1 MFGHRYQPK
10 NVSRKGRTTW
20 DEIWQKNCWNYII
33 TSNDVPFQYNMC
45 VFQEKGLL
53 LLQSSPWR
61 KAQRPENERTN
72 EGDFWSSNLSGLKAH
87 ILPRFARINFSQF
100 FYTLWRICQQIES
113 KQHNI
118 LKRKM
123 GVGENKQS
131 HKNHNFFLQ
140 FCRRS
145 QLGSFIADFLPSS
158 INKQFKAKILGPMGS
173 RKKKKQTTDTR
184 AYFTKSILSYD
195 KCSRDSRLYASRSF
209 KVFEEKS
216 FLSGPLELKRSR
228 SWHLL
233 IKIRAGNSRLS
244 YPFQLLF
251 KPFVFLKWSL
261 LYQVFLKG
269 LPSAGAL
276 LKKLTTCFLS
286 IFHHRWIH
294 WCQKWVTQVAPPS
307 FLDFW
312 LRLPQENFF
321 PS

>member
-1 MFGHRYQPK
+1 MK
-10 NVSRKGRTTW
+10 SDRKTAETTSSPTTSLS
-20 DEIWQKNCWNYII
+20 NI
-33 TSNDVPFQYNMC
+33 TC
-45 VFQEKGLL
+45 VFFKKRVSFLSLHHEERPKDQKTKGTFDPPICQDSKHTFCQD
-53 LLQSSPWR
+53 LQ
-61 KAQRPENERTN
+61 
-72 EGDFWSSNLSGLKAH
+72 GLTF
-87 ILPRFARINFSQF
+87 RNFS
-100 FYTLWRICQQIES
+100 THSRRICQQIES

-251 KPFVFLKWSL
+251 KPFVFLK
-261 LYQVFLKG
+261 
-269 LPSAGAL
+269 
-276 LKKLTTCFLS
+276 
-286 IFHHRWIH
+286 
-294 WCQKWVTQVAPPS
+294 
-307 FLDFW
+307 
-312 LRLPQENFF
+312 
-321 PS
+321 

>member
-100 FYTLWRICQQIES
+100 FYTLRRICQQIES

-145 QLGSFIADFLPSS
+145 QLGSFIADFLPSPPS
-158 INKQFKAKILGPMGS
+158 TNSSRLKYSVLWDQE
-173 RKKKKQTTDTR
+173 RKK
-184 AYFTKSILSYD
+184 
-195 KCSRDSRLYASRSF
+195 SRLLTRGLISLRAFCPMINVLGTLGYMPAEVLKSLKK
-209 KVFEEKS
+209 KVF
-216 FLSGPLELKRSR
+216 FLG
-228 SWHLL
+228 H
-233 IKIRAGNSRLS
+233 
-244 YPFQLLF
+244 
-251 KPFVFLKWSL
+251 
-261 LYQVFLKG
+261 
-269 LPSAGAL
+269 
-276 LKKLTTCFLS
+276 
-286 IFHHRWIH
+286 
-294 WCQKWVTQVAPPS
+294 
-307 FLDFW
+307 
-312 LRLPQENFF
+312 
-321 PS
+321 

>member
-33 TSNDVPFQYNMC
+33 TNDVPFQYNMC

-53 LLQSSPWR
+53 LLQSSPWK
-61 KAQRPENERTN
+61 KAERPENERTN

-100 FYTLWRICQQIES
+100 FYTLRRICQQIES

-173 RKKKKQTTDTR
+173 RKKK
-184 AYFTKSILSYD
+184 
-195 KCSRDSRLYASRSF
+195 SRLLTRGLISLRAFCPMINVLGTLGYMPAEVLKSLKK
-209 KVFEEKS
+209 KVF
-216 FLSGPLELKRSR
+216 FLG
-228 SWHLL
+228 H
-233 IKIRAGNSRLS
+233 
-244 YPFQLLF
+244 
-251 KPFVFLKWSL
+251 
-261 LYQVFLKG
+261 
-269 LPSAGAL
+269 
-276 LKKLTTCFLS
+276 
-286 IFHHRWIH
+286 
-294 WCQKWVTQVAPPS
+294 
-307 FLDFW
+307 
-312 LRLPQENFF
+312 
-321 PS
+321 